1 MPFVLKDY
9 QRRCL
14 DELAAYLRRVV
25 ELGRADVAFYEK
37 TGRAYVQVKALPG
50 LPYVCLRVPT
60 GGGKT
65 VMAAHA
71 VGIAAKELLRVE
83 RCLVLWLAPT
93 TQIVEQTLK
102 ALRDKRHP
110 YRQALD
116 ETFGGCVSVMDLA
129 AALGIGRST
138 LEADTVVIVSTLA
151 AMRVEDTD
159 GRKIYEANGH
169 LMECFEGLTPEQLEN
184 LNAAGGPDGT
194 VPSLANLLRIRRPL
208 VIMDEAHNARTH
220 LSFEMLARF
229 KPSCIL
235 EFTATPEQDPKGDPS
250 NVLTHVSAAEL
261 KAEHMIKL
269 PVRLKTLPQWK
280 EAVQEAVQKQA
291 QLERAA
297 REDEKAGA
305 EYLRPIVLFQAQ
317 RNVQDQRNVTFDVL
331 KQSLMADFNI
341 PEAQIAIATGGVNE
355 LADVPIL
362 DSDQKIR
369 FIITVDKLR
378 EGWDCPFAYVLCTV
392 SNLSKSRAV
401 EQILGRV
408 LRMPYASERGRE
420 ELNHA
425 YAYATSQGFVD
436 AANALTD
443 ALVESGFERFE
454 AKAMIRPETGPL
466 DFGPLFA
473 QPVAEVVSVEPALET
488 LPQTLRDK
496 VMIQTRDEQIEVV
509 YQGPPMADEQAAA
522 LKAAFE
528 TDEDREAVER
538 LCRKSRGEDASPS
551 ALGKRFSVPALG
563 VRVGKQLELFEDQF
577 REAPWSLAQCDPALT
592 EAEFTI
598 KAGLAQVVEIDADK
612 NGHIGYRFVEELER
626 QLSLLDVRGPKT
638 ENELAV
644 WLDRKIPHRD
654 ITHSDASVFLRRMVG
669 ALIEDRGFSL
679 EQLVSRRFRLR
690 DAAREKIEH
699 YRRAA
704 HREAYQ
710 KMLLPDAATP
720 LEVSPEVCFTFPLN
734 AYPALRL
741 YEGPIEFPKHYYER
755 PAHMNTEE
763 ADCAAIIE
771 SLQQVEYWVRN
782 LERDR
787 FAFWLQTSTDKF
799 YPDFVALLRDGR
811 YLVVEY
817 KGEGYLDKEDTQ
829 EKQQLGE
836 LWEARSNGLCL
847 FRLVGKADMQAVLSA
862 AVQ

>member
-14 DELAAYLRRVV
+14 DELAGYLRRVV

-71 VGIAAKELLRVE
+71 IGIAAKELLRVD

-93 TQIVEQTLK
+93 TQIVEQTLN

-116 ETFGGCVSVMDLA
+116 EAFGGCVSVMDLA
-129 AALGIGRST
+129 AALGIGRSA
-138 LEADTVVIVSTLA
+138 LDADTVVIVSTLA
-151 AMRVEDTD
+151 AMRVENTD
-159 GRKIYEANGH
+159 GRKIYEANGQ
-169 LMECFEGLTPEQLEN
+169 LMECFENLRPEQLEN
-184 LNAAGGPDGT
+184 LNRAGGADATAPT
-194 VPSLANLLRIRRPL
+194 LANLLFIRRPL
-208 VIMDEAHNARTH
+208 VIVDEAHNARTH

-229 KPSCIL
+229 NPSCIL

-261 KAEHMIKL
+261 KAAHMIKL
-269 PVRLKTLPQWK
+269 PLRLKTLPQWK
-280 EAVQEAVQKQA
+280 EAVQEAVEKQGE
-291 QLERAA
+291 LERAA

-305 EYLRPIVLFQAQ
+305 EYLRPIVLFQAE
-317 RNVQDQRNVTFDVL
+317 RNLKEHRNVTFDVL
-331 KQSLMADFNI
+331 KDSLRADFNI
-341 PEAQIAIATGGVNE
+341 PEEQIAIATGGVND
-355 LADVPIL
+355 LADVDVLAP
-362 DSDQKIR
+362 DQEIR

-408 LRMPYASERGRE
+408 LRMPYASERGQD

-425 YAYATSQGFVD
+425 YAYAKSQGFSD

-443 ALVESGFERFE
+443 ALIESGFEKFE
-454 AKAMIRPETGPL
+454 AKTMIRPETGRL

-473 QPVAEVVSVEPALET
+473 KPVAEVVSVEPALET
-488 LPQTLRDK
+488 LPQALRDK
-496 VMIQTRDEQIEVV
+496 VTIQTRDERVEVV
-509 YQGPPMADEQAAA
+509 YRGPPMTDEQAAA
-522 LKAAFE
+522 LKTVFA
-528 TDEDREAVER
+528 TDQDREAVER
-538 LCRKSRGEDASPS
+538 LRRKSRGQDASP
-551 ALGKRFSVPALG
+551 AAMRKPFAVPSLA
-563 VRVGKQLELFEDQF
+563 VRAGKQLQLFEDQF
-577 REAPWSLAQCDPALT
+577 REAPWSLAQCDPALA
-592 EAEFTI
+592 EAQFTI
-598 KAGLAQVVEIDADK
+598 KASLAQVVDIDADK
-612 NGHIGYRFVEELER
+612 NGHIDYRFVEELER
-626 QLSLLDVRGPKT
+626 ELSLLDVRGPKT

-644 WLDRKIPHRD
+644 WLDREIPHRD

-690 DAAREKIEH
+690 DAAREKIQH
-699 YRRAA
+699 YRHAA
-704 HREAYQ
+704 HQQAYQ

-720 LEVSPEVCFTFPLN
+720 LEVGPQVCFTFPLN
-734 AYPALRL
+734 QYPALRL
-741 YEGPIEFPKHYYER
+741 YEGPINFRKHYYER
-755 PAHMNTEE
+755 AAHMNGEE
-763 ADCAAIIE
+763 ADCAAIID
-771 SLQQVEYWVRN
+771 SLPQVEYWVRN

-817 KGEGYLDKEDTQ
+817 KGEGFLDKKDTE

-847 FRLVGKADMQAVLSA
+847 FRLVGKADMDPVLRA
-862 AVQ
+862 AVR